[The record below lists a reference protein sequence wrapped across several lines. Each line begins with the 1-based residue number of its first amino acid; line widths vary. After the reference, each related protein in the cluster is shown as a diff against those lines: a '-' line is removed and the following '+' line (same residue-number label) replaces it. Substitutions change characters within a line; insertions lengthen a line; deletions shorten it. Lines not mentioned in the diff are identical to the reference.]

1 MPANPLVGGDSAQ
14 LPLQLFGLEKLL
26 ALNRLRIRRFSTL
39 RTAGSFSSR
48 SAMAERIAQLLPLV
62 RT

>member
-1 MPANPLVGGDSAQ
+1 MPANPLVVGDSAQ
-14 LPLQLFGLEKLL
+14 LPLQLLGLEKLL

-39 RTAGSFSSR
+39 RIGCSFSSR
-48 SAMAERIAQLLPLV
+48 SAMAERIVQLPLV